1 MPSSTNGP
9 ATPASFAQRA
19 PMLADLSLRLRALG
33 VFRGLLADPV
43 VAGLLS
49 YLDCRRDAPVHACVS
64 MYGEFVS
71 RLYASGHDSLARYVL
86 DAVCNDENPYVLA
99 HAAGRAVAA
108 SMEACARADLRTLQ
122 EVANLTPAALRM
134 GLDWQGFMPGFETER
149 VELVPEYASRIE
161 QVGRFGFGMYA
172 RFRMFS
178 LADDGTVCPVAHPDP
193 QRLSDLAG
201 YEREKGLILAN
212 TRALLAGKPAANVL
226 LSGDAGTGKSST
238 VKAVVNELAGEGLRI
253 IEVRKDQLKLI
264 PAVLDELAANP
275 LKFIVFI
282 DDLSF
287 ARDDDNYAALKAV
300 LEGGVSSKSPNVVI
314 YATSNRRHLVK
325 ESFSARDGDDI
336 HRNDTMQETLSLSE
350 RFGLQISFFK
360 PDKAAYLAIVRQLA
374 HTCDLAVPVEELEAG
389 AERFALGRGG
399 RSARAARQYVDSL
412 VAQQEA

>member
-99 HAAGRAVAA
+99 HAAGRNVAA

-149 VELVPEYASRIE
+149 VELVSEYASRIE

-172 RFRMFS
+172 RYRMFS
-178 LADDGTVCPVAHPDP
+178 LTDDGTVCPVAHPDP

-238 VKAVVNELAGEGLRI
+238 VKAVVN
-253 IEVRKDQLKLI
+253 
-264 PAVLDELAANP
+264 ELAANP

-374 HTCDLAVPVEELEAG
+374 RTCDLAVPVEELEAG

>member
-1 MPSSTNGP
+1 MPSSTSP
-9 ATPASFAQRA
+9 ARFSDKA
-19 PMLADLSLRLRALG
+19 PMLAELAMRLRALG

-43 VAGLLS
+43 VASLLS

-64 MYGEFVS
+64 MYGEFAS
-71 RLYASGHDSLARYVL
+71 RLYASGHEGLASYL
-86 DAVCNDENPYVLA
+86 LEAVCNDENPYILA
-99 HAAGRAVAA
+99 RAAGRDVPA
-108 SMEACARADLRTLQ
+108 SLEACAKADLRCLQ

-134 GLDWQGFMPGFETER
+134 GLDWQGYLPGFEAGK
-149 VELVPEYASRIE
+149 VDLAGEYFSRAA
-161 QVGRFGFGMYA
+161 QVGRYGFGMYA
-172 RFRMFS
+172 RYRMFS
-178 LADDGTVCPVAHPDP
+178 LTDAGQVVPVTHPDP

-212 TRALLAGKPAANVL
+212 TRALIAGKPAANAL

-287 ARDDDNYAALKAV
+287 SRDDDNYAALKAV
-300 LEGGVSSKSPNVVI
+300 LEGGVSSKSRNVAI

-325 ESFSARDGDDI
+325 ESFSARDGDDV

-360 PDKAAYLAIVRQLA
+360 PDKAAYLAIVDQLA
-374 HTCDLAVPVEELEAG
+374 DTAGLEVSREELEAG

-399 RSARAARQYVDSL
+399 RSARGARQYVDSL
-412 VAQQEA
+412 IAQSL

>member
-1 MPSSTNGP
+1 MPSSTNAAP
-9 ATPASFAQRA
+9 AGTGFAQKA
-19 PMLADLSLRLRALG
+19 PMLADLAMRIRALG

-43 VAGLLS
+43 VSILLS

-64 MYGEFVS
+64 TYGELAS
-71 RLYASGHDSLARYVL
+71 RLYASGHAGLGSYLL
-86 DAVCNDENPYVLA
+86 EAVCNDENPYILA
-99 HAAGRAVAA
+99 RAAGREVPA
-108 SMEACARADLRTLQ
+108 SLEACARADLRVLQ
-122 EVANLTPAALRM
+122 DLANLTPAALRM
-134 GLDWQGFMPGFETER
+134 GLDWQGFMPGFEVEKVDLVGEYFSR
-149 VELVPEYASRIE
+149 VE
-161 QVGRFGFGMYA
+161 QVGRYGFGMYA
-172 RFRMFS
+172 RYRMFS
-178 LADDGTVCPVAHPDP
+178 LSDAGQVLPVAHPDP
-193 QRLSDLAG
+193 QRLADLAG
-201 YEREKGLILAN
+201 YEREKALILAN
-212 TRALLAGKPAANVL
+212 TRALLAGRPAANAL

-275 LKFIVFI
+275 LKFIIFI

-287 ARDDDNYAALKAV
+287 SRDDDNYAALKAV

-325 ESFSARDGDDI
+325 ESFSARDGDDV

-350 RFGLQISFFK
+350 RFGLQISFYK

-374 HTCDLAVPVEELEAG
+374 QTAGLDTPVDELEAG

-399 RSARAARQYVDSL
+399 RSARGARQYVDSL
-412 VAQQEA
+412 IAQSL

>member
-1 MPSSTNGP
+1 M
-9 ATPASFAQRA
+9 
-19 PMLADLSLRLRALG
+19 
-33 VFRGLLADPV
+33 
-43 VAGLLS
+43 S

-99 HAAGRAVAA
+99 HAAGRNVAA

-149 VELVPEYASRIE
+149 VELVSEYASRIE

-172 RFRMFS
+172 RYRMFS